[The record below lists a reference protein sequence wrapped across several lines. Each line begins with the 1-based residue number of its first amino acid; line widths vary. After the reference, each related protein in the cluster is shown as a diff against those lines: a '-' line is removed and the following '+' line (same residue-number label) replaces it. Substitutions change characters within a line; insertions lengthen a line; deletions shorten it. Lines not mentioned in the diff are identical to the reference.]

1 VTGTFDILAAMQ
13 PGDHL
18 YQPTLRPSA
27 GFYERY
33 GIDPDVIAFTDC
45 FPDLLTVIN
54 GADGPEMAV
63 IDVKASDMMKFA
75 HRIQVGLYA
84 LILRDVIE
92 EARIDLT
99 VSPKGG
105 VWLFEQPEPE
115 WFDLVYIVPPLET
128 FLTDDVTKILEA
140 PAEDAFWHLY
150 FRCEWCDYY
159 SHCRTEAEEADSIS
173 LIPYLSNFGERHLND
188 QGINT
193 VRDLAETLEG
203 GRGGEVLA
211 GSASLEGRE
220 RQLLKAIAA
229 LDIRGRRTA
238 PESDRLASEYTLRF
252 THLGD
257 GMYRIDPGQVEAEID
272 LGTFPNFIITPDTP
286 AGKQARLAYHD
297 FAYRKAFHAPRN
309 PDVALAAV
317 VDKVTEDVYRFELR
331 PGRDF
336 TKPAVGDVVFLENR
350 FTDWNS
356 ERVVGELSDMDT
368 EPNPWFVRLL
378 RDPVG
383 TTQRLTAPRAIRAA
397 AIKVAHDHELT
408 PSQREAL
415 VEVLDQD
422 VQAI

>member
-1 VTGTFDILAAMQ
+1 VPSVELDHSLVTKAILQGGVDWEERVLDEHLTGDVFIADGDERQPRSQRRHSVTGTLDILAAMQ

-188 QGINT
+188 QGIKT

-272 LGTFPNFIITPDTP
+272 LGTFPNFIITPRH
-286 AGKQARLAYHD
+286 ARRETGEACVPRLRLPQGLPRSEEPRCRARRGRRQGD
-297 FAYRKAFHAPRN
+297 RGCLPVRAAPR
-309 PDVALAAV
+309 
-317 VDKVTEDVYRFELR
+317 
-331 PGRDF
+331 
-336 TKPAVGDVVFLENR
+336 
-350 FTDWNS
+350 
-356 ERVVGELSDMDT
+356 
-368 EPNPWFVRLL
+368 
-378 RDPVG
+378 
-383 TTQRLTAPRAIRAA
+383 
-397 AIKVAHDHELT
+397 
-408 PSQREAL
+408 
-415 VEVLDQD
+415 
-422 VQAI
+422 